1 MIKIFYICIV
11 FNFLFSENC
20 LEKFYKSTFSINNN
34 EILQIDLYGNFLNE
48 SYDTLKKITLFINN
62 YNNEIYIDFDNQIYI
77 LSNNYSKIYHK
88 NTNQMYIDHPDVILL
103 NTIISFFDYDY
114 INNFKINNNIYLLE
128 KDFDLSI
135 EFNINCKIEELIFEN
150 QYSKIII
157 NEFLFNYI
165 SSESINTIIS
175 IPNDYFEFD
184 LR

>member
-1 MIKIFYICIV
+1 MIKIFYIFIF

-20 LEKFYKSTFSINNN
+20 IEKIYKNTFSI
-34 EILQIDLYGNFLNE
+34 ESDEVLQIDLYGSFLNE
-48 SYDTLKKITLFINN
+48 KYNTLKKITFIINN

-77 LSNNYSKIYHK
+77 LNDNYSKVYHK
-88 NTNQMYIDHPDVILL
+88 NTNQMYIDHPDLILL

-114 INNFKINNNIYLLE
+114 VNNFKINDNIYLLE

-135 EFNINCKIEELIFEN
+135 KFNMSCKIEELVFEN

-157 NEFLFNYI
+157 NEFLFNSI
-165 SSESINTIIS
+165 STESINTIIS